1 MRVQLSIRKTPK
13 MSNEK
18 IERIIK
24 TLVPKSEFKT
34 EENKLNLIYELL
46 CERHKLQQVC
56 LEIYKGL
63 KQVDKMNL
71 IEFTWESEL
80 ERVLFESDIF
90 LYCNKDLPKN
100 FTEEE

>member
-1 MRVQLSIRKTPK
+1 MSDKTIK
-13 MSNEK
+13 EI
-18 IERIIK
+18 IE

-34 EENKLNLIYELL
+34 EENKLKLIYTLL
-46 CERHKLQQVC
+46 RQRHELQQVC

-63 KQVDKMNL
+63 RQTDKMSL
-71 IEFTWESEL
+71 IEFSWESEL

-90 LYCNKDLPKN
+90 LYCNRDLPTD